1 MKFQVTDRVAI
12 FQTDAILG
20 MTDDQARHRAH
31 QLEALGKGRY
41 RVIGPNVK
49 FRHREVVEII
59 DGPAAP
65 TAMKADAEKL
75 GIRFG
80 LGIGAGTLAARIAAA
95 NADKDAVH
103 KAETAAKAKAKADAT
118 AARAKAAKARG

>member
-20 MTDDQARHRAH
+20 MTEDQARHRAH

-49 FRHREVVEII
+49 FRFRETIDII

-65 TAMKADAEKL
+65 TAMKDEALAL
-75 GIRFG
+75 GLRFG
-80 LGIGAGTLAARIAAA
+80 LGIGAGTLAARIAA
-95 NADKDAVH
+95 
-103 KAETAAKAKAKADAT
+103 TKAD
-118 AARAKAAKARG
+118 AKAAKARG

>member
-20 MTDDQARHRAH
+20 LSDDQARHRAH

-49 FRHREVVEII
+49 FRFRETVDII

-65 TAMKADAEKL
+65 TAMKAEAAKL

-80 LGIGAGTLAARIAAA
+80 PGIGTKTLAARIAGEYNITELFVAA
-95 NADKDAVH
+95 EA
-103 KAETAAKAKAKADAT
+103 AAKAKANAAAK
-118 AARAKAAKARG
+118 AARAKAAKARR

>member
-1 MKFQVTDRVAI
+1 MKFEVTDRVAI

-20 MTDDQARHRAH
+20 LSDDQARHRAH

-49 FRHREVVEII
+49 FRFRETVDII

-65 TAMKADAEKL
+65 TAMKAEAAKL

-80 LGIGAGTLAARIAAA
+80 LGIGAGTLAARIAVA
-95 NADKDAVH
+95 NADKDATH
-103 KAETAAKAKAKADAT
+103 KAEAAAQTKAKTDNK
-118 AARAKAAKARG
+118 AARAKAAKARR

>member
-1 MKFQVTDRVAI
+1 MKYEIPDRVAI

-20 MTDDQARHRAH
+20 LSEDQVRHRAH
-31 QLEALGKGRY
+31 QLEALGKGHY

-49 FRHREVVEII
+49 FRYREVVDVI
-59 DGPAAP
+59 DGNPVPAG
-65 TAMKADAEKL
+65 MKAEAAQL

-95 NADKDAVH
+95 NADKDATH
-103 KAETAAKAKAKADAT
+103 KAEATAQTKAKTDNK
-118 AARAKAAKARG
+118 AARAKAAKARA

>member
-1 MKFQVTDRVAI
+1 MKFEVTDRVAI

-20 MTDDQARHRAH
+20 LSEDQVRHRAH
-31 QLEALGKGRY
+31 QLEALGKGHY

-49 FRHREVVEII
+49 FRYREVVDVI
-59 DGPAAP
+59 DGTPAP
-65 TAMKADAEKL
+65 TEMKAEAAKL

-95 NADKDAVH
+95 NADKDATH
-103 KAETAAKAKAKADAT
+103 KAEAAAQTKANADT
-118 AARAKAAKARG
+118 KAARAKAAKARR